1 MSKETK
7 SGLAEKSESRMYADI
22 YDAVMEHR
30 LPPLTKLTEQ
40 SLCEI
45 YGLARHNVRKVL
57 GQLANDGL
65 VDLEPNR
72 GAFIANPSAQEAG
85 DMFELRQVLERL
97 VIEKIADTL
106 TPAALNS
113 LKDMVRKEREAWER
127 GDRPAWIR
135 LSADF
140 HVEMARLSGNAIL
153 NDWLRRLVSRTT
165 LLIAGVEAPGQ
176 NACSFEDHQNIL
188 FKLES
193 SDKVGALKCMALHL
207 QACSHRSTLSA
218 AKSFDLRSVLNRT

>member
-1 MSKETK
+1 
-7 SGLAEKSESRMYADI
+7 
-22 YDAVMEHR
+22 
-30 LPPLTKLTEQ
+30 
-40 SLCEI
+40 
-45 YGLARHNVRKVL
+45 
-57 GQLANDGL
+57 
-65 VDLEPNR
+65 
-72 GAFIANPSAQEAG
+72 
-85 DMFELRQVLERL
+85 
-97 VIEKIADTL
+97 
-106 TPAALNS
+106 
-113 LKDMVRKEREAWER
+113 
-127 GDRPAWIR
+127 
-135 LSADF
+135 
-140 HVEMARLSGNAIL
+140 MARLSGNAIL